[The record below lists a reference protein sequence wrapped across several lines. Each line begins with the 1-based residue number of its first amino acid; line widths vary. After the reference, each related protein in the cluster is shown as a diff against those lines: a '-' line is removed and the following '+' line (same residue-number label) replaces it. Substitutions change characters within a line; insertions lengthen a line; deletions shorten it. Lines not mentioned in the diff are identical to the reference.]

1 MKRRSL
7 QLAMRPLLAAAAGAA
22 IALAGAW
29 GLGVFES
36 GWSDAGVTDAY
47 AAGFAAGAEQ
57 GLADQAAMQAE
68 EAAAAAS
75 DRPAQAVPLSVL
87 REVGESEDVPSA
99 LFELWPIRCILD
111 QVLRNSCW
119 VNVRVTARGGE
130 ERRSIPLTT
139 PTARSVRRA

>member
-7 QLAMRPLLAAAAGAA
+7 QIAMRPLLAAAAGAA

-68 EAAAAAS
+68 EAAAAADGSSLCS
-75 DRPAQAVPLSVL
+75 DRRERKKGGPKRTPAPA
-87 REVGESEDVPSA
+87 
-99 LFELWPIRCILD
+99 
-111 QVLRNSCW
+111 
-119 VNVRVTARGGE
+119 TAAA
-130 ERRSIPLTT
+130 S
-139 PTARSVRRA
+139 